1 MPYLSSQPVQNRAT
15 ALNIVLLLIFM
26 YPLSAL
32 DFANIG
38 LGKDVQ
44 KLDVLLKWLKKSIQ
58 ESTYLMC
65 IDLVMVHSYH

>member
-1 MPYLSSQPVQNRAT
+1 MGPVPNRAT
-15 ALNIVLLLIFM
+15 DLNIVLLLIFM

-32 DFANIG
+32 NFANTG

>member
-1 MPYLSSQPVQNRAT
+1 MEPVQNRAT
-15 ALNIVLLLIFM
+15 DLNIVLLLIFM

>member
-1 MPYLSSQPVQNRAT
+1 MEPVQNRAT
-15 ALNIVLLLIFM
+15 DLNIVLLLIFM

-44 KLDVLLKWLKKSIQ
+44 KLDVLLEWLKKSNTR
-58 ESTYLMC
+58 EYLLSYLTC